1 MGSTRSEFYD
11 RYGDKWL
18 SSGRDELE
26 ELAAEYK
33 ASTLCALIDGPA
45 PKRVIDFGC
54 GLGSALHL
62 VASAL
67 GATEAIGI
75 DISRS
80 MVEEAGRRHPEC
92 TFICGGIEE
101 LESRRADLLVLL
113 DVIEHVDDVVSL
125 LRLARSGAVR
135 VAIKAPLE
143 KTAYTRLLTALR
155 LKGAGSRHLA
165 TEGHLHEFAERDV
178 ERLVAESGLR
188 VVRSLVT
195 APPRPVWFHPY
206 VREELGAAGGIKGR
220 ARRIGHALLER
231 LPFGLAQ
238 RALTL
243 INGSD
248 LFLVCEGGEL

>member
-1 MGSTRSEFYD
+1 MRSTQPQFYD
-11 RYGDKWL
+11 RYGEKWL

-26 ELAAEYK
+26 ELAAAYK
-33 ASTLCALIDGPA
+33 ASTLCALIDGSA
-45 PKRVIDFGC
+45 PRRVIDFGC

-80 MVEEAGRRHPEC
+80 MVEEAGRRHPEH
-92 TFICGGIEE
+92 TFVCGGIEE
-101 LESRRADLLVLL
+101 LKARGADLLVLF
-113 DVIEHVDDVVSL
+113 DVIEHIEDVRSL
-125 LRLARSGAVR
+125 LRLARSRAVR

-155 LKGAGSRHLA
+155 LKGAGSRHFE
-165 TEGHLHEFAERDV
+165 TEGHLHEFAKEDV

-188 VVRSLVT
+188 VTRSIVA
-195 APPRPVWFHPY
+195 APPRRVWFHPY

-220 ARRIGHALLER
+220 VRRIGHALLER

-238 RALTL
+238 RVLTL

-248 LFLVCEGGEL
+248 LFLVCEGGGL